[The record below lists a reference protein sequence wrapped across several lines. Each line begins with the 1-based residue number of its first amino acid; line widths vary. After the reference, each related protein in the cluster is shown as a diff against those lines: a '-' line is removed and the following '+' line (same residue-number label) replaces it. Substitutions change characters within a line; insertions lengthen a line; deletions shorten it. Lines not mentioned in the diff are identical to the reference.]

1 MYFEYGIREI
11 DYLKSKDKIFA
22 QAIDK
27 IGKIDREIESD
38 LFFSVVSSIVGQQ
51 ISGKAQQTIIKRI
64 LDFYGTITAEKIAVS
79 ELSELQSFGISYKKA
94 EYIKDFAIKIVD
106 GSFDI
111 DSIRQMSDEDAIK
124 ALSSLNGI
132 GTWTAEM
139 ILLFCLQRKN
149 VFSFGDFGILRGLRM
164 VYHHKKI
171 DKKLFEKYRKRF
183 SPYCSVASLYL
194 WEVASGAI
202 EGMRDYAPVKKKIKM
217 IYV

>member
-1 MYFEYGIREI
+1 MYFEYGTKEI
-11 DYLKSKDKIFA
+11 DYLKLKDKIFA
-22 QAIDK
+22 QLIDK
-27 IGKIDREIESD
+27 IGKINRETEDD

-64 LDFYGTITAEKIAVS
+64 LDFYGTITAEKIAIS

-132 GTWTAEM
+132 GNWTAEM

-149 VFSFGDFGILRGLRM
+149 VFSYGDFGILRGLRM

-202 EGMRDYAPVKKKIKM
+202 EGMRDYAPVKKK
-217 IYV
+217 

>member
-1 MYFEYGIREI
+1 MYFEYGTKEI
-11 DYLKSKDKIFA
+11 DYLKSKDKTFA
-22 QAIDK
+22 QIIDK
-27 IGKIDREIESD
+27 IGKINRETEDD

-132 GTWTAEM
+132 GNWTAEM

-149 VFSFGDFGILRGLRM
+149 VFSYGDFGILRGLRM

-202 EGMRDYAPVKKKIKM
+202 EGMRDYAPVKKK
-217 IYV
+217 